1 MRPSNQAT
9 LPLGK
14 LFFASSATGQ
24 LIVGTP
30 TLFSTT
36 YMSPYCHSSSLI
48 RADQIRG
55 YRCTRAYIQLE
66 VRHPPMVGTFCA
78 EPAPSVDSA
87 RPLIYC
93 CVRQGIDDSKEHRMG
108 GELHHRAP
116 IIGCIA
122 SMATWPA
129 MLPPTG
135 FEVR

>member
-1 MRPSNQAT
+1 MHPSNQAT

-14 LFFASSATGQ
+14 LFFARSATGQ

-48 RADQIRG
+48 RADQIKS

-78 EPAPSVDSA
+78 EPHRALTPQDRSSTVG
-87 RPLIYC
+87 
-93 CVRQGIDDSKEHRMG
+93 CVRGIDDSKEHRMG
-108 GELHHRAP
+108 GELHHREP
-116 IIGCIA
+116 TIGCIT
-122 SMATWPA
+122 SMAMLPA
-129 MLPPTG
+129 MLPSMG
-135 FEVR
+135 FEIR